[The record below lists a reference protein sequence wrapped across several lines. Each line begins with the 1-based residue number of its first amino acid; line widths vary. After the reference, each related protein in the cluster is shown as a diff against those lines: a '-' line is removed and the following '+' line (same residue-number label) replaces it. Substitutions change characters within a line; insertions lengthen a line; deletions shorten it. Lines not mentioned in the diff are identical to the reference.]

1 MTAFPDHP
9 EVDAREE
16 LAAFDA
22 LRERKERLEGQ
33 LSGVI
38 VGHEEVI
45 EGLLVAAFCHE
56 HALLVGVP
64 GLAKTLLVRT
74 LAASLHLEFRRIQ
87 FTPDMMPS
95 DILGAEILQTDPE
108 SGERRLRFSEG
119 PIFAQIILADEINR
133 APPKTQSALLEAMAE
148 RQVTVGGR
156 TRRLEAPFIVVA
168 TQNPIEQEGAY
179 PLPEAQLDRFM
190 LCLNLEYPTVE
201 EEQRIAAEAD
211 AIRARAEAIEPLFD
225 AEELSRLRRVIGR
238 VPVADHVTE
247 RAVAITRA
255 TRPEDS
261 TCPKDV
267 QPYVRFGAGPRAAQ
281 AMLLGA
287 RCLAAFEGEPSPLT
301 RHVERIAPAAL
312 RRRLVLSYAA
322 HADGVDE
329 ERIIDSVLRSLPR
342 MSD

>member
-1 MTAFPDHP
+1 MTAFSDN
-9 EVDAREE
+9 RRTEE
-16 LAAFDA
+16 DLAAFDA
-22 LRERKERLEGQ
+22 LGERKRALASQ
-33 LSGVI
+33 LSEVI
-38 VGHEEVI
+38 VGQEEVI

-64 GLAKTLLVRT
+64 GLAKTLLVRA
-74 LAASLHLEFRRIQ
+74 LASSLRLDFRRIQ

-95 DILGAEILQTDPE
+95 DILGAEILQTDRE
-108 SGERRLRFSEG
+108 TGERRLRFSEG

-156 TRRLEAPFIVVA
+156 TRALEEPFIVVA

-190 LCLNLEYPTVE
+190 LCLNLEYPTAE
-201 EEQRIAAEAD
+201 EERRIASEAD
-211 AIRARAEAIEPLFD
+211 AIRARAEGIEPLFE
-225 AEELSRLRRVIGR
+225 AEELVRLRRVIAS
-238 VPVADHVTE
+238 VPVADHVAE
-247 RAVAITRA
+247 YAVALARA
-255 TRPEDS
+255 TRPDDP
-261 TCPKDV
+261 TCPAEV
-267 QPYVRFGAGPRAAQ
+267 RPYVRWGSGPRAAQ

-287 RCLAAFEGEPSPLT
+287 RCLAAFEGEPSPMT
-301 RHVERIAPAAL
+301 RHVARIAPAAL

-329 ERIIDSVLRSLPR
+329 ERIIASTLEHVRAAGA
-342 MSD
+342 